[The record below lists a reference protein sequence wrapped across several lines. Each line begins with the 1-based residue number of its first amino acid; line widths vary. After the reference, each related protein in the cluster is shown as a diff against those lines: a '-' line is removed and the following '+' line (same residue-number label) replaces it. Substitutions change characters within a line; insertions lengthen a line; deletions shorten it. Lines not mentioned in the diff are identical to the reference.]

1 MGAKQL
7 SSSHNV
13 TEHPQIFAIQLMEH
27 LVVPTF
33 VLDASGTCIIWNL
46 ACERLTGLAAA
57 QVVGTKDHWRGLYR
71 RKRPCLADLVLRE
84 RSDSIDSLYSVN
96 RGKSFGDTG
105 LSAENW
111 CEPPN
116 ACGQRRYLAF
126 DAGPIFSET
135 GELLAV
141 VETLRDITVQKEAQ
155 MALEALASQ
164 DGLTGIPNR
173 RYFDQFLQQ
182 EWHRAM
188 RDDRPLSLLMID
200 IDHFKQ
206 YNDVLGH
213 QNGDE
218 CLKRTA
224 SLLSGA
230 MLRSTDFVARY
241 GGEEFA
247 AVLPGTDLDGA
258 ASVGERILE
267 IMGATAL
274 PHPGIDP
281 KVLTVSIGAASI
293 GTDMTSPDSLI
304 ATADAALYNAKRQG
318 RNRVVVA
325 ERARAP
331 QAEALMSA

>member
-1 MGAKQL
+1 MGARRWSLTDKENDL
-7 SSSHNV
+7 
-13 TEHPQIFAIQLMEH
+13 PQIFAIQLMEH

-33 VLDASGTCIIWNL
+33 VLDASGVCILWNL
-46 ACERLTGLAAA
+46 ACERLTGLAASE
-57 QVVGTKDHWRGLYR
+57 VVGTRDHWRGFYR
-71 RKRPCLADLVLRE
+71 ARRPCLADLVLRE
-84 RSDSIDSLYSVN
+84 RSDTIDALYSVN
-96 RGKSFGDTG
+96 RSKSFGDTG

-116 ACGQRRYLAF
+116 AHGARRYLAL

-173 RYFDQFLQQ
+173 RYFDQFLEQ
-182 EWHRAM
+182 EWRRAI

-206 YNDVLGH
+206 YNDLLGH

-224 SLLSGA
+224 SLLSGS
-230 MLRSTDFVARY
+230 MLRTTDFVARY
-241 GGEEFA
+241 GGEEFGA
-247 AVLPGTDLDGA
+247 ILPGTDLNGA
-258 ASVGERILE
+258 VRVGERILE
-267 IMGATAL
+267 IMKASAL
-274 PHPGIDP
+274 PHPGINP
-281 KVLTVSIGAASI
+281 KILTVSIGAASLDA
-293 GTDMTSPDSLI
+293 GTGSPDGLI
-304 ATADAALYNAKRQG
+304 ARADEALYSAKRLG
-318 RNRVVVA
+318 RNRVAIA
-325 ERARAP
+325 EPITVRQDTLLTA
-331 QAEALMSA
+331 